1 MSKIQ
6 LSKNALTVLE
16 KRYLLKDEKRKVVEK
31 PEELFQRVADSIG
44 NNEEEREKFYDL
56 MTSLRFLPNSPTLMN
71 AGTDLGQL
79 SACFTENQIINTSDG
94 NKQIKDIEVGDHV
107 LTATGNYKKVTDT
120 MIRKSEERY
129 EIDVWKLPSKTLS
142 VTEEHPILILKDGEA
157 AWVPVRELKEND
169 YVAISYPSNTENV
182 ENINV
187 IDYLHD
193 ERFFVEN
200 GFVYQSNVDSRLRSG
215 TVSNQVKPIKNIIPI
230 NQDFMKFVGYYA
242 SEGDSNDKMVRF
254 TFSDKEVKFAV
265 DIKNIVETL
274 FGLKTR
280 IEESSSGNW
289 INIRFHSKMFAEFIK
304 NLLGTGFNK
313 KKLPKWMLTL
323 PPEKQEGYIMGCF
336 RGDSTL
342 YLNRHIH
349 NARLVMCNYDLV
361 YAAWAMLL
369 RIGIVPNL
377 GTCTMPDIGNELPYS
392 CTISASQAQNI
403 MEEIY
408 NTQITGIKQ
417 ISMQRLKHISING
430 QLFLPIRKIERIKE
444 SCDVYNFEVEDEHT
458 YVANGVSV
466 HNCFVLPVEDDM
478 GGIFETIKSAA
489 LIQQSGGGTGF
500 SFSRL
505 RPKGDVVKTTGG
517 VACFPSDVRIHTD
530 KGLLKIEEIVNHANQ
545 LKALTHDG
553 YHTII
558 NKFDNGIA
566 NIYKINV
573 SNGYSIKA
581 TSTHKFLTVENDNL
595 VLKPLSEL
603 QKEDYLLLYADRV
616 IENSPNIITLSSRTN
631 IHDEYEVRLDE
642 DIAYLIGLTY
652 ADGHIINDGR
662 HYSVRITLNI
672 RQEQIIEKIKRICI
686 EKLDYDI
693 KEYRRK
699 QYNRVDLAIHGKKF
713 VKLLEENE
721 LLKEKCADIKIPDKI
736 FKSPFRV
743 VCSFIAGFFDGD
755 GHVGKNGRIS
765 IKTISRQMSEDFSLI
780 LTRLGVL
787 TTRTIDTYQNPTR
800 NNKKSYRVSIPTAIF
815 KERFSQYLSEYSI
828 KLRNYKLKT
837 GSTNRIFSFPFN
849 ILHKIKDPTVR
860 AKVSKTIIPYN
871 SKLTTRK
878 ALCRLLSERESFGF
892 SDHEIN
898 LFSMME
904 KLYPVKIENICK
916 IGTNRVYN
924 IEVDE
929 AHRLIAN
936 GFYVSNSGPIS
947 FMEVFNAAT
956 NTIKQGGCVAAD
968 SLIRTDTGT
977 IPIGELLNCPPFGE
991 NPTKSLVY
999 DGDDFNHAYI
1009 SMDNGVAEV
1018 ITITTDL
1025 GIELEPTYNHLIANI
1040 NEEGDLI
1047 WKRAEDLKEDDW
1059 IVVVLGGHSGN
1070 DSFLPPVKEQHPNSN
1085 QITLPKKITPEIGEI
1100 LGLYMADGCISTQGR
1115 LVFSLDNKDS
1125 DLIQRIQDLMLKS
1138 FSLSVGTV
1146 DDKETYTDLFF
1157 YSRDLCDYFEKMNWK
1172 KTSSFDAFV
1181 PQIIFQSSEAV
1192 AKGFIR
1198 GLFTGDGDVHS
1209 DGYPRYCSI
1218 SKQLIK
1224 QLQQLLLGLEIVS
1237 SITIN
1242 EKRSGSFGDK
1252 PIYILTI
1259 IPERSLTI
1267 FKDEIGFASQRKN
1280 DTFFKRFP
1288 KKTFEY
1294 VDYIPNQRSKL
1305 KQHYNYVGAGTGKG
1319 RTKRGANRQFYR
1331 AIYHYILDSP
1341 SSYRNLTRKRLLQ
1354 LFEKFPFLAED
1365 THFREISDPKY
1376 YFTQVRSIKR
1386 SEIYTM
1392 DIEVSGS
1399 NKFVANG
1406 VLVHNRRRGAN
1417 MGILRIDHPD
1427 VMEFITCKED
1437 QSRFTNFNI
1446 SVAVTESFMKAVENE
1461 EDYDLINPRTKKVI
1475 GKLNAKE
1482 VFNKIVE
1489 LSWKNGEPGMVFIDR
1504 INKSNPTPELG
1515 EIESTNPCVTGDT
1528 LVATEKG
1535 LMRMEKLVEQYGE
1548 GGIAIATDNRVPV
1561 QVPNGDGTVSLME
1574 VKEKGV
1580 TLRHITRA
1588 FTTGIKDVYKIITQS
1603 GYELK
1608 ATADHEMVTN
1618 DGWVK
1623 IRNIDLEK
1631 HKLLLQ
1637 SGEGKFNKDLSL
1649 PFKIQNEFI
1658 GKNGRKYSFNL
1669 PSQWSKELGQV
1680 MGWLVGDGWLR
1691 TGDKNCRV
1699 GFTFG
1704 ERDEKVMNHLKP
1716 FINSWYGTDIEA
1728 IKRENGVYHL
1738 SYHSKYFVDFF
1749 KKLGVKPVKA
1759 DKKQVPETIF
1769 MAPRETVIGFL
1780 QGLFSAD
1787 GTVNYRRDHSS
1798 YVRLTSKSRILLSEV
1813 QILLANFGI
1822 KSRIYNRSRKPRQ
1835 TFTYVTKSGEIRNY
1849 ISDGICFELEISR
1862 KSVLRFL
1869 SEIGFL
1875 QDLHE
1880 KKIANFSN
1888 KNFREEIF
1896 LEKIKSIEKV
1906 GIERVYDLTEP
1917 KTLTFITGA
1926 LVSVDCGEQPLLPY
1940 ESCNLGSI
1948 NLSHHVTNGS
1958 IDWSLLED
1966 SVRSAVLF
1974 LDNVIDKNRYV
1985 LPEIEE
1991 MTKGNRKIGLG
2002 VMGFADLL
2010 VKLSIV
2016 YDSKEAL
2023 TIAEEIMSFIQ
2034 KIGREESI
2042 KLGKEKGNFPNFKHS
2057 IFKGKYETMR
2067 NATITTIAPT
2077 GTISLIAGNSSG
2089 IEPYYAVAYTRNVLG
2104 GEKLFDVNP
2113 LFESIAKERGFYSKD
2128 LIEEIASR
2136 NSIKEMD
2143 EIPEDVRKIFTT
2155 SHDLTPEWHIKLQAS
2170 FQKHVDNATSKTIN
2184 FPSSATKE
2192 DIAKAYILAYKND
2205 CKGITVYR
2213 DGSRK
2218 YQVLSTKKK
2227 ETEEKQSIE
2236 KLVTEENGRIRGRV
2250 EPRDRPNTTMG
2261 KTHKVKSGCGNL
2273 YVTVNRDEFGV
2284 CEVFVSVG
2292 KSGGCIASQSEAVGR
2307 LISLALRSGVKLDSV
2322 ARQLVGIRCPNPSF
2336 YEGNTILSCADGIA
2350 HVLERYTDGNKI
2362 IRPNGTIAC
2371 PECGGMLEFSE
2382 GCYICRVCGYSKC
2395 D

>member
-16 KRYLLKDEKRKVVEK
+16 KRYLLKDEKGKVVEK
-31 PEELFQRVADSIG
+31 PEALFQRVAGSIG

-56 MTSLRFLPNSPTLMN
+56 MTSLRFLPNCITKDTLIPTDQGVFSLGNIPAGKINFNVYSDTGKETAEYCFDNGFHEISEIETENGYSVKCTPLHHFRIIDENGDYVWRQTKDLQNNDWIALHRDFINTNDTKIKLNIEFETKQVGAPPKPITLPEYLSEELAEFLGLYIGDGSLRDYSLRFGVFGEDTDLVDRICNLSQELFNLDPQVKKLSRVNMYEVSLNSIHLSSYLRNNGLAKSSSLEAKVPNPILKSNNKVIQAFIRGLFEADGSVNDRGIEFFSASKQITKQIQFLLLGLGICSRVTSRKDGYRLHIKNNRDGLLYKDKIGFLSIRKTSLLSHIKRSSNDSTHKIPNQRKKLHEWYQHNKDYKLYKKLARFLIKGKYKQEISEEIFNQYLKEFPSLKTLPIVELMDNGLVFQKIKKITHKEEKVEVGDLMVTNNHTYIANGFVSHNSPTLMN

-94 NKQIKDIEVGDHV
+94 NKQIKEIEVGDHV

-265 DIKNIVETL
+265 DIKNIVKTL

-289 INIRFHSKMFAEFIK
+289 INIRFHSKIFAEFIK

-313 KKLPKWMLTL
+313 KKLPRWMLTL
-323 PPEKQEGYIMGCF
+323 PPEKQEGYILGCF

-342 YLNRHIH
+342 YLNRDIH

-361 YAAWAMLL
+361 YASWAMLL

-403 MEEIY
+403 MKEIY

-478 GGIFETIKSAA
+478 GGIFDTVKSAA
-489 LIQQSGGGTGF
+489 LIHQSGGGTGF

-517 VACFPSDVRIHTD
+517 VA
-530 KGLLKIEEIVNHANQ
+530 
-545 LKALTHDG
+545 
-553 YHTII
+553 
-558 NKFDNGIA
+558 
-566 NIYKINV
+566 
-573 SNGYSIKA
+573 
-581 TSTHKFLTVENDNL
+581 
-595 VLKPLSEL
+595 
-603 QKEDYLLLYADRV
+603 
-616 IENSPNIITLSSRTN
+616 
-631 IHDEYEVRLDE
+631 
-642 DIAYLIGLTY
+642 
-652 ADGHIINDGR
+652 
-662 HYSVRITLNI
+662 
-672 RQEQIIEKIKRICI
+672 
-686 EKLDYDI
+686 
-693 KEYRRK
+693 
-699 QYNRVDLAIHGKKF
+699 
-713 VKLLEENE
+713 
-721 LLKEKCADIKIPDKI
+721 
-736 FKSPFRV
+736 
-743 VCSFIAGFFDGD
+743 
-755 GHVGKNGRIS
+755 
-765 IKTISRQMSEDFSLI
+765 
-780 LTRLGVL
+780 
-787 TTRTIDTYQNPTR
+787 
-800 NNKKSYRVSIPTAIF
+800 
-815 KERFSQYLSEYSI
+815 
-828 KLRNYKLKT
+828 
-837 GSTNRIFSFPFN
+837 
-849 ILHKIKDPTVR
+849 
-860 AKVSKTIIPYN
+860 
-871 SKLTTRK
+871 
-878 ALCRLLSERESFGF
+878 
-892 SDHEIN
+892 
-898 LFSMME
+898 
-904 KLYPVKIENICK
+904 
-916 IGTNRVYN
+916 
-924 IEVDE
+924 
-929 AHRLIAN
+929 
-936 GFYVSNSGPIS
+936 SGPIS

-956 NTIKQGGCVAAD
+956 NTVKQGG
-968 SLIRTDTGT
+968 
-977 IPIGELLNCPPFGE
+977 
-991 NPTKSLVY
+991 K
-999 DGDDFNHAYI
+999 
-1009 SMDNGVAEV
+1009 
-1018 ITITTDL
+1018 
-1025 GIELEPTYNHLIANI
+1025 
-1040 NEEGDLI
+1040 
-1047 WKRAEDLKEDDW
+1047 
-1059 IVVVLGGHSGN
+1059 
-1070 DSFLPPVKEQHPNSN
+1070 
-1085 QITLPKKITPEIGEI
+1085 
-1100 LGLYMADGCISTQGR
+1100 
-1115 LVFSLDNKDS
+1115 
-1125 DLIQRIQDLMLKS
+1125 
-1138 FSLSVGTV
+1138 
-1146 DDKETYTDLFF
+1146 
-1157 YSRDLCDYFEKMNWK
+1157 
-1172 KTSSFDAFV
+1172 
-1181 PQIIFQSSEAV
+1181 
-1192 AKGFIR
+1192 
-1198 GLFTGDGDVHS
+1198 
-1209 DGYPRYCSI
+1209 
-1218 SKQLIK
+1218 
-1224 QLQQLLLGLEIVS
+1224 
-1237 SITIN
+1237 
-1242 EKRSGSFGDK
+1242 
-1252 PIYILTI
+1252 
-1259 IPERSLTI
+1259 
-1267 FKDEIGFASQRKN
+1267 
-1280 DTFFKRFP
+1280 
-1288 KKTFEY
+1288 
-1294 VDYIPNQRSKL
+1294 
-1305 KQHYNYVGAGTGKG
+1305 
-1319 RTKRGANRQFYR
+1319 
-1331 AIYHYILDSP
+1331 
-1341 SSYRNLTRKRLLQ
+1341 
-1354 LFEKFPFLAED
+1354 
-1365 THFREISDPKY
+1365 
-1376 YFTQVRSIKR
+1376 
-1386 SEIYTM
+1386 
-1392 DIEVSGS
+1392 
-1399 NKFVANG
+1399 
-1406 VLVHNRRRGAN
+1406 RRGAN

-1446 SVAVTESFMKAVENE
+1446 SVAVTESFMKAVEKE

-1535 LMRMEKLVEQYGE
+1535 LIRMEKLVEQYAE
-1548 GGIAIATDNRVPV
+1548 GGIAIATDNRVPI
-1561 QVPNGDGTVSLME
+1561 QVPNSDGTVSLME

-1580 TLRHITRA
+1580 TLRPIARA
-1588 FTTGIKDVYKIITQS
+1588 FTTGIKNIYKITTKS

-1608 ATADHEMVTN
+1608 VTADHKMVTN
-1618 DGWVK
+1618 DGWVEVK
-1623 IRNIDLEK
+1623 NLDFTK
-1631 HKLLLQ
+1631 HKLLIQ
-1637 SGEGKFNKDLSL
+1637 SGEGRFNKDLSI
-1649 PFKIQNEFI
+1649 PFKVHNEFI
-1658 GKNGRKYSFNL
+1658 GKNGRKYSHNF
-1669 PSQWSKELGQV
+1669 PTKWSKELGQAL
-1680 MGWLVGDGWLR
+1680 GWLIGDGWLR
-1691 TGDKNCRV
+1691 AGDKNCRV
-1699 GFTFG
+1699 GFTFS
-1704 ERDEKVMNHLKP
+1704 ERDKKVMEYLKP
-1716 FINSWYGTDIEA
+1716 FINSWYGKDIKA

-1759 DKKQVPETIF
+1759 GKKQAPETIF
-1769 MAPRETVIGFL
+1769 TAPREAVIGFL
-1780 QGLFSAD
+1780 QGIFSAD
-1787 GTVNYRRDHSS
+1787 GTVNYRKDRSS
-1798 YVRLTSKSRILLSEV
+1798 YVRLTSKSRMLLSEV

-1822 KSRIYNRSRKPRQ
+1822 KSRIYNRSRKSRQ
-1835 TFTYVTKSGEIRNY
+1835 VFTYVTKSGEKRNY

-1862 KSVLRFL
+1862 TSVLHFL

-1875 QDLHE
+1875 QGLHE
-1880 KKIANFSN
+1880 KKIANFSK
-1888 KNFREEIF
+1888 KNIREEIY

-1917 KTLTFITGA
+1917 KTYTFITGA

-1948 NLSHHVTNGS
+1948 NLSCHVTNGS
-1958 IDWSLLED
+1958 IDWTLLED
-1966 SVRSAVLF
+1966 SVRFAVLF

-2034 KIGREESI
+2034 KIGRDESI
-2042 KLGKEKGNFPNFKHS
+2042 KLGKEKGSFPNFKHS

-2104 GEKLFDVNP
+2104 GEKLFDVNS
-2113 LFESIAKERGFYSKD
+2113 LFESIAKERGFYSKE

-2143 EIPEDVRKIFTT
+2143 EIPEDIRKVFTT
-2155 SHDLTPEWHIKLQAS
+2155 SHDLTPEWHIKLQAA

-2227 ETEEKQSIE
+2227 ETGEKQSLE

-2350 HVLERYTDGNKI
+2350 HVLEKYTDGNKV